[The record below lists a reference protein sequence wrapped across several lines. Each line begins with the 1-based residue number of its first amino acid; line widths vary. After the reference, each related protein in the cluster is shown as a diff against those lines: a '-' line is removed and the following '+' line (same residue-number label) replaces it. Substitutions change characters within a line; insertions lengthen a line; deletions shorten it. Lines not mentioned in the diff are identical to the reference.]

1 VIAQRAIVV
10 FPFRLPLAVQLS
22 DAAFDAL
29 QSSAES
35 LCGALHEV
43 SEIFNLHFRCKR
55 VFEPIE
61 ALRVGVNFGNNSRD
75 IASQSFY
82 FATETVYV
90 AIESVDFVTESAYFA
105 TESAYFATEAAYFA
119 IEAVYFALEAVYFA
133 LKPVDFALEAVYF
146 ATESVYFV
154 TEVVY
159 FLLDPFEPFLHFRV
173 PAARHCIVVLSP
185 ELRANAVPRGIGRVP
200 ERSCECCAGTSHILR
215 TGEAARFQKSRCS
228 ETSQVGIRGA
238 GSRAAVM
245 RAPTAPVAACSSSGH
260 CISRDG
266 LVRRGFPL
274 NTNVGHQRLES
285 RRLPNR
291 LEKWIERG
299 EKWIVQHA
307 SCN

>member
-61 ALRVGVNFGNNSRD
+61 ALRVGVNFGNNSRN

-82 FATETVYV
+82 RSCISASQPLAIVSSSSRQKYV
-90 AIESVDFVTESAYFA
+90 LTPFHAELGEFPNDRVSAARERRTFC
-105 TESAYFATEAAYFA
+105 
-119 IEAVYFALEAVYFA
+119 
-133 LKPVDFALEAVYF
+133 
-146 ATESVYFV
+146 
-154 TEVVY
+154 
-159 FLLDPFEPFLHFRV
+159 V
-173 PAARHCIVVLSP
+173 PAK
-185 ELRANAVPRGIGRVP
+185 LRA
-200 ERSCECCAGTSHILR
+200 
-215 TGEAARFQKSRCS
+215 FQKSQCN

-274 NTNVGHQRLES
+274 NTNVGHQ
-285 RRLPNR
+285 
-291 LEKWIERG
+291 
-299 EKWIVQHA
+299 
-307 SCN
+307 

>member
-10 FPFRLPLAVQLS
+10 FPFRLPLAVQLG

-61 ALRVGVNFGNNSRD
+61 ALRVGVNFGNNSRN
-75 IASQSFY
+75 IASES
-82 FATETVYV
+82 VYV
-90 AIESVDFVTESAYFA
+90 ATESVYVATESAYFA
-105 TESAYFATEAAYFA
+105 TESAYFATES
-119 IEAVYFALEAVYFA
+119 VYFALEAVYFA
-133 LKPVDFALEAVYF
+133 LEAVYFALEAVYF

-173 PAARHCIVVLSP
+173 PAARYSIVVLPP
-185 ELRANAVPRGIGRVP
+185 ELWANAVPRGIGRVP

-215 TGEAARFQKSRCS
+215 TGEAASVSEIAVPPKLKRVEFQLLIGQ
-228 ETSQVGIRGA
+228 TSCTCEVQDR
-238 GSRAAVM
+238 
-245 RAPTAPVAACSSSGH
+245 SSDRSAH
-260 CISRDG
+260 
-266 LVRRGFPL
+266 
-274 NTNVGHQRLES
+274 
-285 RRLPNR
+285 
-291 LEKWIERG
+291 
-299 EKWIVQHA
+299 
-307 SCN
+307 